1 MHVLSMQLLKLVNE
15 EMAGGVEAKVGGVPH
30 EQGVGLSAWCLLG
43 RLASSRGPLWTAQ
56 SPFCPWGGAERGWFS
71 RSHSPHATCRSQ
83 LGPLPIKRR
92 KSLSMFLLSPS
103 DLPIKRVQRM
113 CV

>member
-30 EQGVGLSAWCLLG
+30 EQGVGLSAWCLLR

-56 SPFCPWGGAERGWFS
+56 SPFCPWGGRRGVGFLDHILLMPPAGPSWDPCQS
-71 RSHSPHATCRSQ
+71 RGGKACQ
-83 LGPLPIKRR
+83 CFFLAPLTYR
-92 KSLSMFLLSPS
+92 
-103 DLPIKRVQRM
+103 
-113 CV
+113 